1 MKNME
6 PIYLDQDGYNE
17 YLKKIEELKQ
27 AIQANNIGR
36 KEAFDAGAGDGWDSP
51 EFEEIERTNMRLN
64 GELRNMYESL
74 NRIVIIEKHNN
85 QEIVDIGD
93 VIVADMI
100 FSPNDMEEMTFKLVG
115 ASGDFDAEIQEISI
129 NSPLGNAVYKKKI
142 GDTCSYSVNNR
153 NFSVLLKQKMD
164 LTKENEAPVKK
175 LKK

>member
-6 PIYLDQDGYNE
+6 PIYLDQNGYNE
-17 YLKKIEELKQ
+17 HLIKIEQIKT
-27 AIQANNIGR
+27 AIQENNMGR
-36 KEAFDAGAGDGWDSP
+36 KEAFEAGAGDGWDSP
-51 EFEEIERTNMRLN
+51 EFEEIERINMMLV
-64 GELRNMYESL
+64 GELRRMYEIL
-74 NRIVIIEKHNN
+74 NRIVIIEKHND

-100 FSPNDMEEMTFKLVG
+100 LSPDDMEEMTFKLVG
-115 ASGDFDAEIQEISI
+115 ASGDFNAEIQEISI

-153 NFSVLLKQKMD
+153 NFLVLLKQKKD
-164 LTKENEAPVKK
+164 LLKENDIPIKK